1 MAPDFFSVLETVE
14 KGYRAVTEPEATGV
28 MRSVSA
34 PQGEFQRKVRTFLRG
49 MTTLHHFKHL
59 LNPFRYG
66 IFSLQ
71 LISHKLMRWSTGALL
86 ILLFLSSLFLVD
98 SKYYLAI
105 LLLQVAFY
113 GLAIIGW
120 LGMSRPLIFR
130 VPFFFSMVNLS
141 ALVAWIKYLGGFRQE
156 IWEPSK
162 R

>member
-1 MAPDFFSVLETVE
+1 
-14 KGYRAVTEPEATGV
+14 
-28 MRSVSA
+28 
-34 PQGEFQRKVRTFLRG
+34 
-49 MTTLHHFKHL
+49 
-59 LNPFRYG
+59 
-66 IFSLQ
+66 
-71 LISHKLMRWSTGALL
+71 MRWSTGVLL

-113 GLAIIGW
+113 ALAIIGW

-141 ALVAWIKYLGGFRQE
+141 ALVAWIKYLGGIRQE